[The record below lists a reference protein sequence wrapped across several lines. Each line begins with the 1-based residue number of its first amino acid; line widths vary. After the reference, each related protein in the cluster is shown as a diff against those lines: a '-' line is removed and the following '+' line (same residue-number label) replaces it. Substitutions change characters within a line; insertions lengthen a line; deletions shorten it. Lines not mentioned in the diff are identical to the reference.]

1 MTENG
6 YVGSVCRL
14 VTKDTN
20 DMISNPILLFF
31 DFSAIDLLRLYVFK
45 LLDVA
50 AVLYVR
56 QWRLKS
62 THRLLFGAKVL
73 RQSKKKKIKHKDTT
87 CSGAKV
93 LCDPMLK
100 NKKYKPIPYECL
112 LTREPRLKHVLE
124 KTGRRCL
131 RRPRQDESC
140 LRGGNKTVKRYVV

>member
-73 RQSKKKKIKHKDTT
+73 RQSKIK
-87 CSGAKV
+87 
-93 LCDPMLK
+93 
-100 NKKYKPIPYECL
+100 
-112 LTREPRLKHVLE
+112 R
-124 KTGRRCL
+124 
-131 RRPRQDESC
+131 
-140 LRGGNKTVKRYVV
+140 